1 MPDKNKAAQQA
12 APKKLPLTDTSVDA
26 QRARLLAR
34 LQTGPVDTITAR
46 SEMNI
51 MMPAARVKELRVQG
65 HPIKTQRITLT
76 DDHGRPHHGVAL
88 YYFVTQADSNIAAC
102 NQRNAIK
109 SEV

>member
-1 MPDKNKAAQQA
+1 MTDKNKADQQA
-12 APKKLPLTDTSVDA
+12 DPKKLPLTDTSADA

-46 SEMNI
+46 SELNI

-65 HPIKTQRITLT
+65 HSIKTQRITLT

-88 YYFVTQADSNIAAC
+88 YYLGTQADSNIATR
-102 NQRNAIK
+102 NQRNAIQ
-109 SEV
+109 